1 VGQARRRKASG
12 GSKYT
17 DRHLTVAVCIPTIPG
32 REVDLMRAQ
41 TSVMQ
46 QTRQP
51 DHVLVYTDTERRGA
65 AYARNQLLDQAEDA
79 GVDVIAWLD
88 DDDYF
93 KANHIKA
100 CMRAMENTFA
110 VDLVYPIPIFV
121 GHQDP
126 TAVTHQGVFP
136 TSPWGLRF
144 TQEHA
149 AHIRE
154 VGSFIPM
161 THLVRTETVRR
172 VGGFPDGRF
181 NADGRYQGEDELY
194 LIKMLETG
202 AEFLHLA
209 ERTWYWP
216 KNPKSTAGKGVMQH
230 AS

>member
-1 VGQARRRKASG
+1 MGEAKRRKT
-12 GSKYT
+12 KFT
-17 DRHLTVAVCIPTIPG
+17 DRHLTVSVCIPTIPG

-51 DHVLVYTDTERRGA
+51 DAVIVYTDEERRGA
-65 AYARNQLLDQAEDA
+65 AHARNELIKQVET
-79 GVDVIAWLD
+79 DVIAWLD
-88 DDDYF
+88 DDDWF
-93 KANHIKA
+93 RPGHIKA
-100 CMRAMENTFA
+100 CMRAIENTFA
-110 VDLVYPIPIFV
+110 VDLVYPIPIMAN
-121 GHQDP
+121 GRRDP

-161 THLVRTETVRR
+161 THLVRTETVRK
-172 VGGFPDGRF
+172 VGGFPEGRTTD
-181 NADGRYQGEDELY
+181 DGRYQGEDELY
-194 LIKMLETG
+194 LIAMLEAG
-202 AEFLHLA
+202 AVFEHLP
-209 ERTWYWP
+209 EKTWYW
-216 KNPKSTAGKGVMQH
+216 NTNAKSTAGKGVVH